1 MTGRLTTREW
11 LIGFLAIGITLLL
24 SMSVS
29 AVSRREYRPSIICFV
44 LGAGLGYCF
53 FRHRKVVLT
62 IAGLTFLF
70 VNVGLYNMFHPSRSG
85 YLVMYASLAGLGLLV
100 WWRARKRMRLGGKY
114 PGVEGMHKLFDK
126 DHGDD
131 L

>member
-1 MTGRLTTREW
+1 MSSQLTTREW

-24 SMSVS
+24 CMSVS
-29 AVSRREYRPSIICFV
+29 ALYSHEYRSASVCFV
-44 LGAGLGYCF
+44 LGAGLFYFF
-53 FRHRKVVLT
+53 FRHRMVIFT

-70 VNVGLYNMFHPSRSG
+70 VNVGMHNAFHPSRSG
-85 YLVMYASLAGLGLLV
+85 YLVTYGSVAGLLLLV
-100 WWRARKRMRLGGKY
+100 WWRARKRAQLGGKY

-126 DHGDD
+126 DHGDE